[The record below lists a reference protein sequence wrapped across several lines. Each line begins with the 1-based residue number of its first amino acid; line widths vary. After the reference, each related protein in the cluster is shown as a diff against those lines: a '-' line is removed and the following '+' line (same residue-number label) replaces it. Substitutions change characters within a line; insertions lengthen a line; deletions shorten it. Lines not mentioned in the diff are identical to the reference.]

1 MPTIVVS
8 ESASQA
14 ISSAVTAVALKASVS
29 GKHGPEFLPG
39 HCYLRVNQAF
49 RVTGPNLPL
58 PPASRLRNSGRSK
71 ADNLFDHLVGAG
83 EQRRRHFEAER
94 LRGFEIDRQLE
105 LDGCLDWKFVRLRT
119 LEDAIGIGRRASKT
133 ID

>member
-39 HCYLRVNQAF
+39 RCYLRVNQAF
-49 RVTGPNLPL
+49 RVHRPQSSSS
-58 PPASRLRNSGRSK
+58 SRLTAAQAGFFIFTQSG
-71 ADNLFDHLVGAG
+71 
-83 EQRRRHFEAER
+83 ER
-94 LRGFEIDRQLE
+94 PEM
-105 LDGCLDWKFVRLRT
+105 
-119 LEDAIGIGRRASKT
+119 
-133 ID
+133 